1 MKIAIAGKGGVGK
14 TTLAGLLCWALKDR
28 GDQVLAVDADPDTN
42 LGSMLGFPDAEN
54 IIPIIRMQELIEKRT
69 EVQEGNRSLFKLN
82 PKVDDIPDKFMREH
96 NGIRLIVMGTVK
108 PAGSGCF
115 CPEGTFLK
123 RLLHQIVLRKNE
135 DIIVDFEA
143 GLEHLG
149 RGTAAKFDR
158 LIIVVE
164 PTMFS
169 VNSFKRIYPLAKD
182 MGIEDVLAVANR
194 VSGQEGIEFINSNLD
209 RTQILGTIAYSE
221 ACIEA
226 NQTGDW
232 EMLKKDN
239 IYREVK
245 KIVEIL
251 LNSRRQKSGQ

>member
-1 MKIAIAGKGGVGK
+1 MKIAVAGKGGVGK
-14 TTLAGLLCWALKDR
+14 TTFASLLCWALKDR

-42 LGSMLGFPDAEN
+42 FGSMLGFPDAEK

-69 EVQEGNRSLFKLN
+69 EVREGNRSLFKLN

-108 PAGSGCF
+108 SAGSGCF

-123 RLLHQIVLRKNE
+123 RLLHQIVLREDE
-135 DIIVDFEA
+135 DIVVDFEA

-149 RGTAAKFDR
+149 RGTASKFDR

-164 PTMFS
+164 PTRFS
-169 VNSFKRIYPLAKD
+169 LDSFKKIYPLAKD
-182 MGIEDVLAVANR
+182 MGIKDVLAVANR
-194 VSGQEGIEFINSNLD
+194 VSGQKDIEFINSNLEQA
-209 RTQILGTIAYSE
+209 QILGTIPYSE

-232 EMLKKDN
+232 ESLKKDN
-239 IYREVK
+239 IYKEAE
-245 KIVEIL
+245 KIVKIL
-251 LNSRRQKSGQ
+251 LNSRRHKSE